1 MNKEQA
7 ILLDILSTLKA
18 MSVNLTYAL
27 NEASSDNVYNLYYE
41 QFKDV
46 NKYTKLVYDLMYKK
60 GYYDLCNVE
69 KNKIT
74 KVLTK
79 LKKQID

>member
-1 MNKEQA
+1 MTKEQA

-27 NEASSDNVYNLYYE
+27 NEASCDNVYNLYYE

-60 GYYDLCNVE
+60 GYYDLSNVE
-69 KNKIT
+69 KNKINKT
-74 KVLTK
+74 LTK
-79 LKKQID
+79 LKKAI